1 MEPAVTE
8 LKRSG
13 LLGIQHHSGSSS
25 DSSIL
30 FANAQIDS
38 AVATAGGGP
47 VVLDNGRLNGRK
59 IFCTGSI
66 YAEVIMV
73 TARRPG
79 EDRQTLAAFLP
90 VDAPGL
96 TVVDDWSALGQEF
109 TGSGTV
115 VFEDVTVPEGAL
127 RFFDAALTFPGYGA
141 FAQLLHAAI
150 DVGIATSALDAA
162 LELTRQDDPDPLTSH
177 LVGELVA
184 QRFAAEAVVEKAGR
198 TLDELWASGGT
209 DTSAE
214 ASLQVA
220 AAKVTTGALTVDLAS
235 CIYELTGTR
244 APLAG
249 RTWTATGANCAP
261 TPFTSADATSWQPWG
276 VPPSPARIPRPA

>member
-1 MEPAVTE
+1 M
-8 LKRSG
+8 
-13 LLGIQHHSGSSS
+13 
-25 DSSIL
+25 
-30 FANAQIDS
+30 
-38 AVATAGGGP
+38 
-47 VVLDNGRLNGRK
+47 
-59 IFCTGSI
+59 
-66 YAEVIMV
+66 
-73 TARRPG
+73 
-79 EDRQTLAAFLP
+79 
-90 VDAPGL
+90 
-96 TVVDDWSALGQEF
+96 
-109 TGSGTV
+109 

-127 RFFDAALTFPGYGA
+127 RFFDAALSFPGYGA

-162 LELTRQDDPDPLTSH
+162 LDAALELTRQVNPDPLTSH
-177 LVGELVA
+177 LTGELVA
-184 QRFAAEAVVEKAGR
+184 QRFAAESVVEKAGR
-198 TLDELWASGGT
+198 NLDELWASGGT
-209 DTSAE
+209 DTSAG

-276 VPPSPARIPRPA
+276 VPPSPARIPRPARSSE